1 MPSVAQLAS
10 LLLLVA
16 QSEASWA
23 HGPPS
28 APYERLD
35 PRAVF
40 TRAGDVGLSRDQRPA
55 QQGFSGQRE
64 DGRSPP
70 EPPEK
75 IARDGG
81 RTAASSNG
89 GLPGDA
95 IHRGPTPLAP
105 PSAEKKNGSEGARL
119 LAPPLSLLKVA
130 GGLGAVLGLFL
141 IVAWAMRRVTPANP
155 PLLPSEVLEV
165 LGRAPLAG
173 RQQVHLIRL
182 GRKLVLVSVTPAG
195 IETLS
200 EVAEP
205 EEVDR
210 LAGICRQAMSGSAT
224 AAFREVL
231 QQVLGKAGGR
241 AV

>member
-1 MPSVAQLAS
+1 MPSVAQLAT
-10 LLLLVA
+10 LLLLVG
-16 QSEASWA
+16 QPEASWA

-35 PRAVF
+35 PQAVF
-40 TRAGDVGLSRDQRPA
+40 TRAGDVGLGRDQRPA
-55 QQGFSGQRE
+55 QQSMSGRR
-64 DGRSPP
+64 DGGSSPP

-75 IARDGG
+75 TERDGG
-81 RTAASSNG
+81 RTAASSTG
-89 GLPGDA
+89 GPRGDA
-95 IHRGPTPLAP
+95 IRRGPTPLAR
-105 PSAEKKNGSEGARL
+105 PSAEKKSGSEGGRL
-119 LAPPLSLLKVA
+119 LATPTSLLKVA

-200 EVAEP
+200 EVTEP

-210 LAGICRQAMSGSAT
+210 LAGICRQAMPGSAT

-231 QQVLGKAGGR
+231 QQVVGKTGGR
-241 AV
+241 AA